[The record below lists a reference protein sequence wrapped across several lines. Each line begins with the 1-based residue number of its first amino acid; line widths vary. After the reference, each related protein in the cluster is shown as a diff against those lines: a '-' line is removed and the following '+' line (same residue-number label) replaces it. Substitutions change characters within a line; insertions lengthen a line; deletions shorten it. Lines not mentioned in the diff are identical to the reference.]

1 MSLFINE
8 TRESKLFLRSTP
20 SFYNDKIKLHAVS
33 VRYIQLQLDISEP
46 KILIELFLKPQ
57 ALYSFVLMLKKCFM

>member
-33 VRYIQLQLDISEP
+33 VRYIQLQLDILEP
-46 KILIELFLKPQ
+46 KILIELF
-57 ALYSFVLMLKKCFM
+57 

>member
-8 TRESKLFLRSTP
+8 TRESKLFLRSTS

-46 KILIELFLKPQ
+46 KILIELF
-57 ALYSFVLMLKKCFM
+57 